1 MTSPDHE
8 MRYLQACIEEIEQ
21 YLLSTEV
28 YWHIGILASPGE
40 RPFPQLTLGSL
51 MLTRMR
57 ARALA
62 PTMNAT
68 QRAQLAHLE
77 EAISSA
83 RARWRTN
90 WGMKAANE
98 FHARLL
104 LWRDF
109 LEEYRT
115 NPEENSNRYAYEVQR
130 RVQLHILSWDATQ
143 LPQAEF
149 DLLSGLDLLLHAV
162 FIPGEFIWETNLAVS
177 FPPENFWYLY
187 GHLRKSA

>member
-1 MTSPDHE
+1 MLSPDHE
-8 MRYLQACIEEIEQ
+8 LRYLQASIDELEH
-21 YLLSTEV
+21 YLLSSEV
-28 YWHIGILASPGE
+28 YWPIGILASAGE
-40 RPFPQLTLGSL
+40 KPFPQLTLGSL

-62 PTMNAT
+62 PTMNAS

-77 EAISSA
+77 EAVSAA

-90 WGMKAANE
+90 WGMKAAHE

-115 NPEENSNRYAYEVQR
+115 NPEENYNRYSYEVQR
-130 RVQLHILSWDATQ
+130 RVQLH
-143 LPQAEF
+143 
-149 DLLSGLDLLLHAV
+149 LLS
-162 FIPGEFIWETNLAVS
+162 
-177 FPPENFWYLY
+177 
-187 GHLRKSA
+187 